1 MYIMFTCVC
10 MWIKKKKKKESLARW
25 LIFERKRQCRFYSY
39 RAGAVALTSTTTR
52 LARRRRRQWR
62 KEDAEGD
69 GVRHTKRSR
78 VIQYAESKDREGI
91 HRIQ

>member
-1 MYIMFTCVC
+1 M
-10 MWIKKKKKKESLARW
+10 
-25 LIFERKRQCRFYSY
+25 
-39 RAGAVALTSTTTR
+39 ALTSTTTR
-52 LARRRRRQWR
+52 LARRRRRQWK

-78 VIQYAESKDREGI
+78 VIQYAESKDSEGI